1 MPGECKAACSQLATV
16 VSNEADDFER
26 NAAERMRYPDFRVQG
41 VFAGSGVMEA
51 GCKTVIGA
59 RLKRCG
65 RFWTVQGANAVF
77 ALRTGRLSG
86 RFEDYWESRE
96 RIA

>member
-16 VSNEADDFER
+16 VSNEADDFGR
-26 NAAERMRYPDFRVQG
+26 NAERVRYPAFRAQG

-59 RLKRCG
+59 RLKRSG
-65 RFWTVQGANAVF
+65 RSWTVQGANADI
-77 ALRTGRLSG
+77 ALRAGRLSG